1 MTPADR
7 IRLLKFTTLFA
18 IGGTERHVMNFVA
31 HLDSSRFDL
40 RLACMKRMG
49 EFLGE
54 IEARRIPLAEY
65 KINRLYG
72 PRALAQQLR
81 FARDLQASRTQIV
94 HTYGFYPNTFAVPA
108 ARMARTPVV
117 IASIR
122 DTGVYL
128 RPWQKRAQKLMC
140 RAADLVLVNA
150 DAIRRS
156 LIDDGYPAERIQVI
170 RNGVSPS
177 AFVQRSSGHRLR
189 AELGVAPEA
198 PIVAMLSRLNGLK
211 GVDDFLHAAAKVA
224 VRVPN
229 ARFLIIGDGVHMQN
243 GAIVKNGGY
252 CDALKQSAARLGLAD
267 RLVFT
272 GFRMDVPS
280 LLSECAVSVLP
291 SLSEGLSNTLLES
304 MAAGV
309 PVVATNVGG
318 NPEVV
323 QEGRTGFLV
332 PTQNPE
338 ALAHRICRVLMDRV
352 LAAQMGDAGR
362 QRVSEHFSIERMLR
376 DTERLYQDL
385 LRQPKWYRR
394 ECYSTV

>member
-1 MTPADR
+1 MIPAER
-7 IRLLKFTTLFA
+7 IRLLKFATLFA

-31 HLDSSRFDL
+31 HLDSSRFEL
-40 RLACMKRMG
+40 QLACLRKVG
-49 EFLGE
+49 EFLDE

-65 KINRLYG
+65 PTNRLYG
-72 PRALAQQLR
+72 RRALAQQLR
-81 FARDLQASRTQIV
+81 FARDLRANRTQIV
-94 HTYGFYPNTFAVPA
+94 HTYGFYPNVFAIAA

-128 RPWQKRAQKLMC
+128 RPWQKRVQKLAC
-140 RAADLVLVNA
+140 RLADMVLVNA

-156 LIDDGYPAERIQVI
+156 LVDEGYSPQRIHVI

-177 AFVQRSSGHRLR
+177 AFVRRSSGHRIR
-189 AELGVAPEA
+189 EELGVAPEA

-211 GVDDFLHAAAKVA
+211 GVDDFVHAAGRVVA
-224 VRVPN
+224 RVPD
-229 ARFLIIGDGVHMQN
+229 ARFLIIGDGV
-243 GAIVKNGGY
+243 AGGY
-252 CDALKQSAARLGLAD
+252 RDSLRESAARLGLAD
-267 RLVFT
+267 RIVFT
-272 GFRMDVPS
+272 GFRMDVPE

-323 QEGRTGFLV
+323 QEGTTGFLV
-332 PTQNPE
+332 PTQNPQ
-338 ALAHRICRVLMDRV
+338 ALADRICRVLEDRD
-352 LAAQMGDAGR
+352 LAARFGEAGR
-362 QRVSEHFSIERMLR
+362 RRVAEHFSIERMLR
-376 DTERLYQDL
+376 DTERVYQDL
-385 LRQPKWYRR
+385 LHQPKRYRG
-394 ECYSTV
+394 ECYSTA